1 MSIIFLRHRLRWEV
15 SQLAFQETQ
24 LERDGIV
31 FRLKLLDLE
40 NAVVA
45 FFCEGPMRLG
55 TLAFALPGLIEAAAT
70 TSSVLLGGKY
80 LIVTRSLAE
89 RMAVLLKKMSLVSVY
104 TSVQEAEAFRIFVE
118 LLDAAISQRKS
129 TP

>member
-1 MSIIFLRHRLRWEV
+1 MD
-15 SQLAFQETQ
+15 FQETQ

-31 FRLKLLDLE
+31 FRLRLLDLE

-45 FFCEGPMRLG
+45 FFYEGPMRLG
-55 TLAFALPGLIEAAAT
+55 TLAFALPGSMEATAT
-70 TSSVLLGGKY
+70 TSSILLGGKY

-89 RMAVLLKKMSLVSVY
+89 RVAVLLKKMSLVSVY
-104 TSVQEAEAFRIFVE
+104 TSIQETDAFRISIE
-118 LLDAAISQRKS
+118 LLDTVISQRKS